1 MKPDAE
7 GTRVAMTLDMVGL
20 FCPEQVLQGGSR
32 INDIEVG
39 EALVLLADDP
49 SARSDIRSWAKR
61 TGQEI
66 LAVEDEDGV
75 TKFTIRRTG

>member
-20 FCPEQVLQGGSR
+20 FCPEPVLQVGSR